1 MTPSEVQLDRR
12 RNAIRDDIADA
23 ALEGRVTPRRF
34 VDGAPWFVS
43 AAQTPVYP
51 RPDAGRDRD
60 TEALS
65 GEAVAVFEVRDGWA
79 WVQLAHDRY
88 VGFVA
93 AGDLSPGRPPEPTH
107 VVTSPNALIYA
118 EPTARA
124 PAVAISYLTTRL
136 RARPATESFLE
147 LETGGFIGRPHV
159 ATLGDREADFVATAE
174 TLLRAP
180 YLWGGKTVRGV
191 DCSGL
196 VQLCLDR
203 AGIDCPRDTDMQ
215 QAELPGDLEL
225 DAETLPPLR
234 RGDLVY
240 WPGHV
245 AIMIDELR
253 AIHATAY
260 VMSVTVEPVLDV
272 AARARGDGPIAT
284 AVKRVGH
291 DPS

>member
-1 MTPSEVQLDRR
+1 MFQSEAQLDRR
-12 RNAIRDDIADA
+12 RNAVRDDIADA
-23 ALEGRVTPRRF
+23 ALEGRITPRRF
-34 VDGAPWFVS
+34 VEGVPWFVS
-43 AAQTPVYP
+43 AAHTPVYS
-51 RPDAGRDRD
+51 RPDAGGDRD
-60 TEALS
+60 TEALG
-65 GEAVAVFEVRDGWA
+65 GEAVTVFEVRDGWA
-79 WVQLAHDRY
+79 WVQLANDRY

-93 AGDLSPGRPPEPTH
+93 AGDLSPGRPLEPTH
-107 VVTSPNALIYA
+107 VVTSPNALVYA

-124 PAVAISYLTTRL
+124 PAVAPSYLATRL
-136 RARPATESFLE
+136 RAHPATDSFLE
-147 LETGGFIGRPHV
+147 LEMGGFVGRPHV
-159 ATLGDREADFVATAE
+159 KTLDHRETDFAATAE

-203 AGIDCPRDTDMQ
+203 AGISCPRDTDMQ
-215 QAELPGDLEL
+215 QAELHGDLEL
-225 DAETLPPLR
+225 DPETLPLLQ

-284 AVKRVGH
+284 AVKRVAQE
-291 DPS
+291 PA

>member
-1 MTPSEVQLDRR
+1 
-12 RNAIRDDIADA
+12 
-23 ALEGRVTPRRF
+23 
-34 VDGAPWFVS
+34 
-43 AAQTPVYP
+43 
-51 RPDAGRDRD
+51 
-60 TEALS
+60 
-65 GEAVAVFEVRDGWA
+65 
-79 WVQLAHDRY
+79 
-88 VGFVA
+88 
-93 AGDLSPGRPPEPTH
+93 
-107 VVTSPNALIYA
+107 
-118 EPTARA
+118 
-124 PAVAISYLTTRL
+124 L

-147 LETGGFIGRPHV
+147 LEAGGFIGLPHV
-159 ATLGDREADFVATAE
+159 ATLGDRETDFVATAE

-245 AIMIDELR
+245 ALMIDEIR

-284 AVKRVGH
+284 AVKRVAQE
-291 DPS
+291 PA